1 MDGSTSG
8 GLAMVGE
15 SANSWLAMTCCK
27 VVAHLQLIALLNNR
41 RECSRGRLGRGEFA
55 FPCCREVDSSEESLM
70 NSFSRASFVCLACLV
85 SATLQSAYAQPLSPT
100 AAAASD
106 PIRLLQTGFELEK
119 SRDWVKSLQHYE
131 VALRAFPDNSDIKRR
146 LLISRLH
153 NDVVRRS
160 TDSAI
165 DDMISRVSASEALDL
180 YSEVL
185 ARLEMSYVEPL
196 PLTDVVRSGTA
207 YLEVALTEP
216 GFVSRHLH
224 GQAPDAV
231 EKFRTSIHRVTLANR
246 INNRFDARSVV
257 AKAAEQAQ
265 KQLNI
270 EPTATVM
277 QFVFGAVCLLDPY
290 SSFLSSGEL
299 NEVESQ
305 IEGNFVG
312 LGIALQPHEAPLRIL
327 NVIPGGPALEAG
339 LETGDMIVEIG
350 SVNCV
355 DVGAERA
362 ADLLRGPEQSQVRL
376 LIRKVDGSD
385 IERVVVRRRVEVPSI
400 EGVKLLEPAAGVA
413 YLKINSFQKTTA
425 TELDEAL
432 WSLQRQGMQSLIID
446 VRGNP
451 GGWLDAAIA
460 VADRFLAEGG
470 IVSTRGKNGIENQ
483 NYSATRSGTW
493 QVPLVLLI
501 DDQSASASE
510 ILAGAIRDNNRG
522 VLVGN
527 TTYGK
532 GSVQGLFHTK
542 SLASGI
548 RLTVSKFYS
557 PSGQA
562 IAEKGVQPN
571 VAVSNPQDA
580 SMHFVAKRPTSG
592 SASEQGSSQDKVL
605 EVAIEQARR
614 ALLAAQSSAARN

>member
-1 MDGSTSG
+1 
-8 GLAMVGE
+8 
-15 SANSWLAMTCCK
+15 
-27 VVAHLQLIALLNNR
+27 
-41 RECSRGRLGRGEFA
+41 
-55 FPCCREVDSSEESLM
+55 M
-70 NSFSRASFVCLACLV
+70 NSAARVTLFCLAVVYSAYGLPARGQS
-85 SATLQSAYAQPLSPT
+85 SATTVASGPT
-100 AAAASD
+100 Q
-106 PIRLLQTGFELEK
+106 LLQAGLDLERG
-119 SRDWVKSLQHYE
+119 RDWVKAVQHYE
-131 VALRAFPDNSDIKRR
+131 SAVRTFPEDGDLRRR
-146 LLISRLH
+146 LLIARLH
-153 NDVVRRS
+153 NDVVRRA
-160 TDSAI
+160 TDHSIAE
-165 DDMISRVSASEALDL
+165 MVANVSESEALDL

-185 ARLEMSYVEPL
+185 ARLETSYVETL
-196 PLTDVVRSGTA
+196 GMTEVVRSGTA

-216 GFVSRHLH
+216 SFLRDHVRGPTPEVIER
-224 GQAPDAV
+224 
-231 EKFRTSIHRVTLANR
+231 FRTSVHRVTLAKR
-246 INNRFDARSVV
+246 INNRFEARAVV
-257 AKAAEQAQ
+257 ASAAQLA
-265 KQLNI
+265 KQHLNI
-270 EPTATVM
+270 QPTATIM

-290 SSFLSSGEL
+290 SSFLSSSEL

-339 LETGDMIVEIG
+339 LQAGDLILEIG

-355 DVGAERA
+355 EIGAERA

-376 LIRKVDGSD
+376 LIQKTDSTQVEK
-385 IERVVVRRRVEVPSI
+385 IVVRRRVEVPSI
-400 EGVKLLEPAAGVA
+400 EGIRLLESAQGVG

-425 TELDEAL
+425 AELDQAL
-432 WSLQRQGMQSLIID
+432 WDLHRQGMLSLIID

-460 VADRFLAEGG
+460 VADRFLEGG
-470 IVSTRGKNGIENQ
+470 SIVRTQGKNGIENQ
-483 NYSATRSGTW
+483 QYSATHSGTW

-522 VLVGN
+522 TLVGT

-557 PSGQA
+557 PSGRA
-562 IAEKGVQPN
+562 ISEQGVQPHVVVN
-571 VAVSNPQDA
+571 DDELPGS
-580 SMHFVAKRPTSG
+580 HLVAKRAYAADSG
-592 SASEQGSSQDKVL
+592 QRSSDDVD
-605 EVAIEQARR
+605 R
-614 ALLAAQSSAARN
+614 ALQVAVEHARQGLRPSQTAAR